1 MKKSTEIAKTSFLAA
16 IINIGVDL
24 LLINYIGLYAASIS
38 TLVAYAAMA
47 IYRYIDVRKYVSV
60 RLSCKNVCAAA
71 FSVLVS
77 VFAYYT
83 KNMIVCSISL
93 IYIILY
99 AVIFNRAFLC
109 SFMQEL
115 KLKLFKK

>member
-1 MKKSTEIAKTSFLAA
+1 MSSLDSLLNIHYTVDGMKKDEICFSLNKQ
-16 IINIGVDL
+16 
-24 LLINYIGLYAASIS
+24 
-38 TLVAYAAMA
+38 
-47 IYRYIDVRKYVSV
+47 
-60 RLSCKNVCAAA
+60 LSPYKNVCAAA